1 MIKAKYIFIL
11 AAFLSAIFFIASCKS
26 NTAYKSDFKVAATP
40 TATPYVAP
48 TFTAKDGLD
57 LEAVGEMAKKVKDA
71 AGLERKLNEKNGINN
86 LDLDKDGKVD
96 YISVFEFKD
105 KNEIMRGYS
114 LAVKFDKN
122 SIQEIAT
129 IILKRA
135 NPQAKTINVVL
146 DGSDQIYGENNY
158 YEGEWMSDEAV
169 FDDWAYSV
177 HEYYVS
183 AYYIDHYPG
192 DYYFPVTSDYEDYR
206 RRTYDWRKNSK
217 FKKVIQGAQKTE
229 IVSPNAGK
237 TVTNIKAK
245 LINPTKAQTTYQ
257 TKTLKTSST
266 DTASADTKSDKQ
278 TNPSTSSTPN
288 RSLTSNTSSTDTRT
302 RTDYPSTTSTPYT
315 SSTPYKS
322 SSTSSSSTSSSST
335 SSSSSSSSKKSSSSS
350 SSRRKP

>member
-1 MIKAKYIFIL
+1 MIKAKYIFIF

-40 TATPYVAP
+40 MATPYVAP
-48 TFTAKDGLD
+48 SFTAKDGLD
-57 LEAVGEMAKKVKDA
+57 LEAVGEMAKTVKDA

-105 KNEIMRGYS
+105 KNEKMRGYS

-135 NPQAKTINVVL
+135 DSQAKTINVVL
-146 DGSDQIYGENNY
+146 DGSDQIYGENIY
-158 YEGEWMSDEAV
+158 YEGEWMSEEAV

-192 DYYFPVTSDYEDYR
+192 DYSFPVITGYEDYR
-206 RRTYDWRKNSK
+206 RRTYDWRKNAK
-217 FKKVIQGAQKTE
+217 FKQVKQVAQKTE

-237 TVTNIKAK
+237 TATNIKAK
-245 LINPTKAQTTYQ
+245 LISPTKAQTTYQ
-257 TKTLKTSST
+257 TKTFKTSST
-266 DTASADTKSDKQ
+266 DSASTDTKSDKQ

-302 RTDYPSTTSTPYT
+302 RPNFPTSTSSTPYS

-322 SSTSSSSTSSSST
+322 SSTSSSSSSSSR
-335 SSSSSSSSKKSSSSS
+335 SQKSSSSS